1 MRSKILGTGSYVPEE
16 VLTNKQSENIVDTT
30 DEWILERT
38 GISERR
44 IAPKGVGVSELSLPA
59 AENAIKAAGLH
70 ASDIDLVIFSTIT
83 PDSMCPSAACWL
95 QSNLNIGNCPAFD
108 LNAACSGF
116 VYGLQCSD
124 AYLRS
129 GLAKNVLLVGADI
142 MTRVADWTD
151 RGNCILWGDG
161 AGAVVVGQ
169 SDDESGIIDTITYSN
184 GSEGELILIVGGGSK
199 LTPISEEDVKSNA
212 HLLKMNGQ
220 GVFKTAV
227 KNFSDVS
234 LEILEKNGMSLG
246 DLDLFIPHQANI
258 RIIEAIA
265 KRLNLPMEQVFVTI
279 KKYANMSAATIP
291 VALDEQIKNER
302 IKKSD
307 NILLAAFGGGLTW
320 GASLLKW

>member
-16 VLTNKQSENIVDTT
+16 VLTNKQIEKIVDTT
-30 DEWILERT
+30 DEWIFERT

-44 IAPKGVGVSELSLPA
+44 VAPKGVGVSELSIPA
-59 AENAIKAAGLH
+59 AENAIQASGLQ
-70 ASDIDLVIFSTIT
+70 ASEIDLVIFSTIT

-95 QSNLNIGNCPAFD
+95 QANLNIGNCPAFD

-124 AYLRS
+124 AYIRS
-129 GLAKNVLLVGADI
+129 GMAKNVLLVGADI

-169 SDDESGIIDTITYSN
+169 SDDDSGILDSITYSN
-184 GSEGELILIVGGGSK
+184 GRDGELILIVGGGSK
-199 LTPISEEDVKSNA
+199 LSPISEEDIKSKA

-227 KNFSDVS
+227 KNFTDVS
-234 LEILEKNGMSLG
+234 LEILEKNKMSLS

-265 KRLNLPMEQVFVTI
+265 KRLNLPMEKVVVTI

-291 VALDEQIKNER
+291 VALDEEVKGGKIKEGD
-302 IKKSD
+302 K
-307 NILLAAFGGGLTW
+307 ILFAAFGGGLTW

>member
-16 VLTNKQSENIVDTT
+16 ILTNKQIEKILDTT
-30 DEWILERT
+30 DKWILERT

-44 IAPKGVGVSELSLPA
+44 VAPKGVGVSELSLPA
-59 AENAIKAAGLH
+59 AENAIKAAGIN
-70 ASDIDLVIFSTIT
+70 ASEIDLVIFSTIT

-95 QSNLNIGNCPAFD
+95 QANLDIGNCPAFD

-124 AYLRS
+124 AYIRS
-129 GLAKNVLLVGADI
+129 GLAKKVLLGGGDI

-169 SDDESGIIDTITYSN
+169 SDDDSGIIDSITYSD
-184 GSEGELILIVGGGSK
+184 GREGELILIVGGGSK

-212 HLLKMNGQ
+212 HLLKMNGK

-234 LEILEKNGMSLG
+234 VEILEKNGMSLN

-265 KRLNLPMEQVFVTI
+265 KRLNLPMDQVVVTI

-291 VALDEQIKNER
+291 VALDEEVRSEN
-302 IKKSD
+302 IKKGD

-320 GASLLKW
+320 GASLVKW

>member
-16 VLTNKQSENIVDTT
+16 ILTNKQIEKIVDTT
-30 DEWILERT
+30 DKWILERT

-44 IAPKGVGVSELSLPA
+44 VAAKGVGVSELSLPA
-59 AENAIKAAGLH
+59 AENAIKAAGIN
-70 ASDIDLVIFSTIT
+70 ASEIDLIIFSTIT

-95 QSNLNIGNCPAFD
+95 QANLDIGNCPAFD

-124 AYLRS
+124 AYIRS
-129 GLAKNVLLVGADI
+129 GLAKKVLLVGGDI

-169 SDDESGIIDTITYSN
+169 SEDDSGIIDSITYSD
-184 GSEGELILIVGGGSK
+184 GREGELILIVGGGSK

-212 HLLKMNGQ
+212 HLLKMNGK

-234 LEILEKNGMSLG
+234 VEILEKNGMSLN

-265 KRLNLPMEQVFVTI
+265 KRLNLPMDQVVVTI

-291 VALDEQIKNER
+291 VALDEEVRSKN
-302 IKKSD
+302 IKKGD

-320 GASLLKW
+320 GASLVKW